1 MDQRMANAALKCLSQ
16 PDSSDAAVNR
26 GQLLQA
32 SDLKAL
38 SDDELFGFIALGQ
51 EEAFQALIE
60 RHVDRGYAV
69 AYRILQNASDAEDV
83 LQDAF
88 LQVWSRRESWKPGK
102 AKFSTWLFRVVTN
115 RCIDQLRRKRASSMD
130 VLPEL
135 SDDNSNQSHILE
147 MQQAIE
153 LLEDAMAELPE
164 QQRIA
169 IVFSYHENLSNSE
182 IAEILETSVS
192 AVESLLKRGRQK
204 LRKIL
209 KTHSG
214 DILSLFTQ
222 G

>member
-1 MDQRMANAALKCLSQ
+1 MANAALKCLSQ

>member
-1 MDQRMANAALKCLSQ
+1 MANAALKCLSR

-60 RHVDRGYAV
+60 RHIDRGYAV

-115 RCIDQLRRKRASSMD
+115 RCIDQLRRKKTSSID

-169 IVFSYHENLSNSE
+169 IVFSYHENLSNGE

-209 KTHSG
+209 KNHSG